1 MLAKSKLGSGLDI
14 LAPILPDKGV
24 YPMPERKKV
33 TLPML
38 FERMAKGIPLT
49 MITCYDYPMAYLV
62 EQAGIDIVLVGDSL
76 GMTILGYDSTL
87 PVTMSDMIRHAAA
100 VRRGTPNT
108 WLIGDMPYMSY
119 QASDES
125 AVLNAGRFMAEAGC
139 DGIKLEGG
147 QEVASQVRAI
157 VAAGIPVMGH
167 LGLTPQSVSSLGG
180 FRLQGKSAK
189 QAKKIVADARVL
201 EEAGAMAILLELVPD
216 QVCGLIT
223 ERAGI
228 PIISLGSGP
237 HAHGQLL
244 IFHDMFGLYPK
255 FTPKMAKKYAD
266 AGKVIADGLQQYVAE
281 VIGKTFPE
289 PERYF
294 GIKEDEYQELLRL
307 VALGDAG

>member
-1 MLAKSKLGSGLDI
+1 MQ
-14 LAPILPDKGV
+14 
-24 YPMPERKKV
+24 ERTKV
-33 TLPML
+33 TLPFL
-38 FERMAKGIPLT
+38 FDKMMKGTPLT
-49 MITCYDYPMAYLV
+49 MITCYDYPMAHLV

-76 GMTILGYDSTL
+76 GMTMLGYDSTL
-87 PVTMSDMIRHAAA
+87 PVTMNDMIRHAAA
-100 VRRGTPNT
+100 VRRGTSKS

-147 QEVASQVRAI
+147 QEVTPRVRAI

-180 FRLQGKSAK
+180 FRLQGKGAK
-189 QAKKIVADARVL
+189 QAKKMVDDARAL
-201 EEAGAMAILLELVPD
+201 EEAGGMAILLELVPD

-223 ERAGI
+223 DRSKI

-237 HAHGQLL
+237 RAHGQLL

-255 FTPKMAKKYAD
+255 FTPKMAKKYGD
-266 AGKVIADGLQQYVAE
+266 AGKVIGDGLRQYVAE
-281 VIGKTFPE
+281 VTGRVFPE

-294 GIKEDEYQELLRL
+294 GIKQEEYAELLRL
-307 VALGDAG
+307 LNPADAP

>member
-1 MLAKSKLGSGLDI
+1 MS
-14 LAPILPDKGV
+14 
-24 YPMPERKKV
+24 ERKKV
-33 TLPML
+33 TLPTL
-38 FERMAKGIPLT
+38 FEKMAKGIPLT

-62 EQAGIDIVLVGDSL
+62 EQAGIDMVLVGDSL

-87 PVTMSDMIRHAAA
+87 PVTMDDMIRHAQA
-100 VRRGTPNT
+100 VRRGTPNA

-119 QASDES
+119 QPSDEL

-147 QEVASQVRAI
+147 QEVVPRVRAI

-180 FRLQGKSAK
+180 FRLQGRSAR
-189 QAKKIVADARVL
+189 QAKKIVDDAKAL
-201 EEAGAMAILLELVPD
+201 EEAGVMAILLELVPD

-223 ERAGI
+223 ERAKV

-255 FTPKMAKKYAD
+255 FTPKMAKKYGD
-266 AGKVIADGLQQYVAE
+266 AGKVISDGLRQYVEE
-281 VIGKTFPE
+281 VTNRVFPE

-294 GIKEDEYQELLRL
+294 RIKEEEYAELLRL
-307 VALGDAG
+307 LEQDAPHN

>member
-1 MLAKSKLGSGLDI
+1 MS
-14 LAPILPDKGV
+14 
-24 YPMPERKKV
+24 ERKKV
-33 TLPML
+33 TLPVL
-38 FERMAKGIPLT
+38 FDKMAKGIPLT

-76 GMTILGYDSTL
+76 GMTILGFDSTL
-87 PVTMSDMIRHAAA
+87 PVTMNDMIRHAAA
-100 VRRGTPNT
+100 VRRGTSNA

-125 AVLNAGRFMAEAGC
+125 AVLNAGRFMAEAAC

-147 QEVASQVRAI
+147 QEIVSRVKAI

-180 FRLQGKSAK
+180 FRLQGKSAR
-189 QAKKIVADARVL
+189 QAKKIVDDAKAL

-216 QVCGLIT
+216 QVCELIT
-223 ERAGI
+223 ERAKM

-237 HAHGQLL
+237 NASGQLL

-255 FTPKMAKKYAD
+255 FTPKMAKKYGD
-266 AGKVIADGLQQYVAE
+266 AGQVIGDGLKQYVVE
-281 VIGKTFPE
+281 VTGKVFPE

-294 GIKEDEYQELLRL
+294 GIKDEEYQELRRL
-307 VALGDAG
+307 VAAEG